1 MHKMVE
7 LDRSEIVSGRPLP
20 FSIYD
25 ADRRILLAAR
35 GQVVSDAM
43 RERLRN
49 HRLFAIADEVHRQGV
64 KAQQD
69 EISDSPPICPLER
82 LRQQQAKAASTTRVG
97 FRIARDDRS
106 ENYTS
111 WVIGVGAR
119 RNLLLT
125 VPSISEQSY
134 LNINEGQTWT
144 FRTFHAVAAVRF
156 SAIVERVIFDP
167 FPYFHIALPATLEM
181 RHVRKLPRVAVCL
194 DASLMLDTPIEAV
207 VVDLSAEGMCV
218 AVPKDKDQT
227 LQPDEQLE
235 VRLRLPIME
244 ETHDLQI
251 KGTVMRRIGS
261 SDPAHS
267 DLAFFGLSLEP
278 QTPFE
283 RIMLHACVQERLAKD
298 LDAFSRVLAC

>member
-1 MHKMVE
+1 MHNMVE

-43 RERLRN
+43 RERLRK
-49 HRLFAIADEVHRQGV
+49 HRLFAIAEEVHRQGARGLQDATPE
-64 KAQQD
+64 AQ
-69 EISDSPPICPLER
+69 PICPLER
-82 LRQQQAKAASTTRVG
+82 LRQQQAKATSSARIG

-125 VPSISEQSY
+125 VPSLSEQSY

-156 SAIVERVIFDP
+156 SAVVERVIFDP
-167 FPYFHIALPATLEM
+167 FPYFHVALPATLEM

-194 DASLMLDTPIEAV
+194 DATLMLDTPIDAV

-218 AVPKDKDQT
+218 AVRKDQT
-227 LQPDEQLE
+227 LQPNEQLE
-235 VRLRLPIME
+235 VRMRLPIME
-244 ETHDLQI
+244 ETHDLEI
-251 KGTVMRRIGS
+251 KGTVMRRIDS

-267 DLAFFGLSLEP
+267 DVAFFGLSLEP
-278 QTPFE
+278 QKPFE

-298 LDAFSRVLAC
+298 LDAFSRALGC

>member
-1 MHKMVE
+1 
-7 LDRSEIVSGRPLP
+7 L
-20 FSIYD
+20 
-25 ADRRILLAAR
+25 
-35 GQVVSDAM
+35 
-43 RERLRN
+43 
-49 HRLFAIADEVHRQGV
+49 
-64 KAQQD
+64 
-69 EISDSPPICPLER
+69 PICPLER
-82 LRQQQAKAASTTRVG
+82 LRQQQAKATSSARIG

-125 VPSISEQSY
+125 VPSLSEQSY

-156 SAIVERVIFDP
+156 SAVVERVIFDP
-167 FPYFHIALPATLEM
+167 FPYFHVALPATLEM

-194 DASLMLDTPIEAV
+194 DATLMLDTPIDAV

-218 AVPKDKDQT
+218 AVRKDQT
-227 LQPDEQLE
+227 LQPNEQLE
-235 VRLRLPIME
+235 VRMRLPIME
-244 ETHDLQI
+244 ETHDLEI
-251 KGTVMRRIGS
+251 KGTVMRRIDS

-267 DLAFFGLSLEP
+267 DVAFFGLSLEP
-278 QTPFE
+278 QKPFE

-298 LDAFSRVLAC
+298 LDAFSRALGC